1 MALEKNQHGP
11 EVVKLQQTLA
21 ALGYSLPRWGV
32 DGWLGRESLAAI
44 TQLFAEHGRPFD
56 ADTGAVSDE
65 ELAFIY
71 DLQRSLA
78 QAIPLPVPPD
88 RFFDLRAQAG
98 LAHDYGLRPWS
109 KVTGVCLHQTAC
121 VLGEQ
126 PERWTT
132 VGAHLGIT
140 RGGKVIFLHD
150 FDRLIV
156 HGNGWNT
163 ECVGI
168 ELDGMYAGIEGDLCT
183 FWQPPGQPRRPPQAP
198 TPELVEAAK
207 ATIRWIKAV
216 VESHGGAL
224 NALVAHRQASQERQS
239 DPGSALWQQ
248 VAVPLHEELALT
260 DGGVGFKLGTGY
272 PIPESWDARCKGI
285 SY

>member
-1 MALEKNQHGP
+1 MTLEKNQQGP
-11 EVVKLQQTLA
+11 EVVKLQQTLL
-21 ALGYSLPRWGV
+21 ALGYPLPRWGA
-32 DGWLGRESLAAI
+32 DGSFGRETRAALAR
-44 TQLFAEHGRPFD
+44 LFAEHGRAFD
-56 ADTGAVSDE
+56 ADAGAVSDE
-65 ELAFIY
+65 ELAFVY
-71 DLQRSLA
+71 SLQRSLGRD
-78 QAIPLPVPPD
+78 IPLPVPPE
-88 RFFDLRAQAG
+88 RFFDLRVQAG

-121 VLGEQ
+121 VLGEK
-126 PERWTT
+126 PERWAT

-168 ELDGMYAGIEGDLCT
+168 ELDGMYAGIEGDLRT
-183 FWQPPGQPRRPPQAP
+183 FWQPAGQPKLQPQSP
-198 TPELVEAAK
+198 TPDLVEAAK
-207 ATIRWIKAV
+207 ATIHWIKAV
-216 VESHGGAL
+216 VESHGGDL
-224 NALVAHRQASQERQS
+224 KALVAHRQASKERQS

-248 VAVPLHEELALT
+248 VAIPLHEELALT
-260 DGGVGFKLGTGY
+260 DGGIGFKLGTGY